1 MCDYSLHGLPN
12 RLAIEGEE
20 LVAHRFTTGAIG
32 LTSHK
37 ALGQV
42 INAQK
47 RGDNNRIWSAISSA
61 IFPPLIQDAPAV
73 CVPPGALL
81 RVRDIALN
89 LQVELDIGPKEIVTF
104 TQTGILTNA
113 YHDAIRF
120 SNGRQILL
128 QALKEGQRV
137 HVMSLTGGETRDL
150 GPFKETFASESSV
163 RWPSQFTLADVKQ
176 SLYLH
181 ARSTP
186 PSD

>member
-20 LVAHRFTTGAIG
+20 LIAHRFTTGAIG
-32 LTSHK
+32 LTSPK
-37 ALGQV
+37 ELGQA
-42 INAQK
+42 INARERSDK
-47 RGDNNRIWSAISSA
+47 KPFWSAISSA

-81 RVRDIALN
+81 RVRDIAVN
-89 LQVELDIGPKEIVTF
+89 LQVKLDIGPEETVAF
-104 TQTGILTNA
+104 TQIDILENV

-137 HVMSLTGGETRDL
+137 RVMSLTSVETSDL
-150 GPFKETFASESSV
+150 GRFNEKIGSERSAS
-163 RWPSQFTLADVKQ
+163 WPSQFTVADVKQ
-176 SLYLH
+176 SLYLYG
-181 ARSTP
+181 RVGSP
-186 PSD
+186 